1 MRTSSYGA
9 PAPCPG
15 REAGPPGPGMNMN
28 RKTEGPG
35 AALPGRRGRQ
45 PAAKLPTLLL
55 AALLLAAPPARA
67 QMIVFDI
74 NAFNQSVIEASQQIE
89 IISNQI
95 LSLQNEAL
103 MLENQARNLA
113 RLDFSALAG
122 MVSALNQIEAL
133 INQGQGIALEVAA
146 TNAAFAQSYPQQ
158 YGASV
163 SADQRAADARRRWQD
178 AMGAFQRTLVV
189 QAQVARNVQAD
200 TATLSDIVTASQG
213 AGGALQ
219 ATQAGNQLT
228 ALSVKQQLQM
238 QSLMAAQYRAQALD
252 QARAAEGAEQ
262 ARAAFAQFMGSGS
275 AYGN

>member
-1 MRTSSYGA
+1 M
-9 PAPCPG
+9 
-15 REAGPPGPGMNMN
+15 
-28 RKTEGPG
+28 
-35 AALPGRRGRQ
+35 
-45 PAAKLPTLLL
+45 LL
-55 AALLLAAPPARA
+55 AVLAQPVRA

-74 NAFNQSVIEASQQIE
+74 NAFSQSVIEASRQLE
-89 IISNQI
+89 MISNQI

-122 MVSALNQIEAL
+122 MVSALDRIEAL

-146 TNAAFAQSYPQQ
+146 TNAAFAESYPQQ

-163 SADQRAADARRRWQD
+163 TADQRAGDAHRRWQD

-200 TATLSDIVTASQG
+200 TATLSDLVNASQG
-213 AGGALQ
+213 AGGELQ
-219 ATQAGNQLT
+219 AAQAGNQLA